1 MNKPKLKLL
10 GTSGNAFYILAIA
23 SRVAKNNKMDWN
35 AIRTEAMDG
44 DYDHSL
50 QVMMKHFDVV

>member
-1 MNKPKLKLL
+1 MKPKLTLL
-10 GTSGNAFYILAIA
+10 GKNGNAFYILAVA

-44 DYDHSL
+44 DYDHLL
-50 QVMMKHFDVV
+50 QVMMKHFDVI